1 MAVSTFQVS
10 RPILYVVVIRDDSQH
25 IKQLLQLLISIALWA
40 WLHRHQMLKLVETVG
55 KIVDM
60 VEALR
65 ETVLLPFVV
74 VLELATFQLGVG

>member
-1 MAVSTFQVS
+1 MISTFNVT
-10 RPILYVVVIRDDSQH
+10 RPTLYVVVIRDDSQH

-40 WLHRHQMLKLVETVG
+40 WIYKAQFLQAVELMG

-60 VEALR
+60 AEALR
-65 ETVLLPFVV
+65 ETVLLPWVV